1 MKKGFANF
9 LAFLQRVNFHL
20 FHSLPRRLVGFC
32 FACQAWTALSALHCS
47 ALATNYIN
55 TVLRTA
61 TTKRKRRSSMTKP
74 KKAPLLVVR
83 HSVFHI
89 RNPDPQ
95 RSKSRRML
103 ARTQVAKYCKLSCT
117 MDTLNH
123 QPRPT

>member
-20 FHSLPRRLVGFC
+20 FHSLPS
-32 FACQAWTALSALHCS
+32 ACGVLLCMPGMDCSALHCS

-74 KKAPLLVVR
+74 KKAPLLVVQ

-103 ARTQVAKYCKLSCT
+103 ARRTQVAKYCKLSCI
-117 MDTLNH
+117 MDTRITNQD
-123 QPRPT
+123 QPS